1 MIVDGLWLIVTICH
15 MPYAICHMPYAICH
29 ISYFSMLKAIFITA
43 TDTGAGKTIIS
54 CAIGLALKKKGIDV
68 GVMKPFQCAGDDAEF
83 LCRALGIKDEKDLVN
98 PCYADEPLAPHVAFK
113 RQNRPIDLKKIFDA
127 YEELTK
133 RHEFL
138 IIEGAGGLLV
148 PLKNNY
154 LVSDFI
160 RDLDVPIV
168 IVARAGLGTLNHTL
182 LTQRY
187 ALDYGI
193 KVKGVIINNYQ
204 GKTAAEKTNPDVLKE
219 LLDVPILGIVPW
231 LKNVKSKD
239 GLRRLGKIAGKN
251 IDLKTLLKTEKSATR
266 KLIKQDKDFLWHPF
280 TQMRDWL
287 KDEPLIIEEAKGCYL
302 KDNQGK
308 WYLDGVSSLW
318 VNVHGHRKKEID
330 SALIRQLNKLA
341 HSTLLG
347 LGNVPAIE
355 LAKKLVEIVP
365 SGLRKVFYSDSGSSA
380 VEIALKI
387 AYQFWQH
394 SGESAKTKFI
404 HLENSYHGDTI
415 GAVSV
420 GGIDLFRKTYKSLLF
435 ESYPADSPYCYRCP
449 KGKNYPGCN
458 FECLDSLKEVLEKQY
473 SSIAALIV
481 EPLVQAAG
489 GIIVWPE
496 GVYRKMRE
504 LCHKHNVLLI
514 ADEVAVG
521 FGRTG
526 AMFASEWEGV
536 RPDILCLAKGIT
548 AGYLPLAATLTTQ
561 KIFDA
566 FSGEYKE
573 QKTFFH
579 GHTYTGNPLACAAA
593 LANLELFKK
602 EKTLQRLQPKIR
614 FLRRELEKFK
624 KLEHI
629 GDIRQKGF
637 MVGIELVKNKET
649 KEPYPWEERI
659 GIKVCQK
666 AREYGVI
673 LRPLGNVIVLM
684 PPLAISKEEL
694 KQLLDA
700 AYKAMSF
707 VQ

>member
-1 MIVDGLWLIVTICH
+1 MNKEMGK
-15 MPYAICHMPYAICH
+15 
-29 ISYFSMLKAIFITA
+29 SIFIIA
-43 TDTGAGKTIIS
+43 TDTGVGKTIIA
-54 CAIGLALKKKGIDV
+54 CAIGLALKKKGLDI
-68 GVMKPFQCAGDDAEF
+68 GYMKPFQCSGDDVEF
-83 LCRALGIKDEKDLVN
+83 ICRALGIKDEMDLVN
-98 PCYADEPLAPHVAFK
+98 PYYTKEPLAPYVAFK
-113 RQNRPIDLKKIFDA
+113 RARVKIELDKVFKA
-127 YEELTK
+127 YQELSR
-133 RHEFL
+133 RHEIL
-138 IIEGAGGLLV
+138 IVEGAGGLLAPV
-148 PLKNNY
+148 KKDY
-154 LVSDFI
+154 LIADLI
-160 RDLDVPIV
+160 RDLDIPAL
-168 IVARAGLGTLNHTL
+168 IVAGAGLGTLNHTL

-193 KVKGVIINNYQ
+193 KVKGIIINNYQ
-204 GKTAAEKTNPDVLKE
+204 GKTAAEKTNPDAFKE
-219 LLDVPILGIVPW
+219 FLAAPILGIVPR

-239 GLRRLGKIAGKN
+239 GLERLAKTAGKN
-251 IDLKTLLKTEKSATR
+251 IDLKALLKTEKPLTR
-266 KLIKQDKDFLWHPF
+266 QLIKRDKDFLWHPF

-302 KDNQGK
+302 RDSQGK

-330 SALIRQLNKLA
+330 AAIKRQLNKVA

-347 LGNVPAIE
+347 LGNVPSIE
-355 LAKKLVEIVP
+355 LAKELIAIAP
-365 SGLRKVFYSDSGSSA
+365 PGLAKVFYSDSGSSA
-380 VEIALKI
+380 VEIALKM
-387 AYQFWQH
+387 AYQYWQYLDK
-394 SGESAKTKFI
+394 AKTRFI
-404 HLENSYHGDTI
+404 HLENAYHGDTI
-415 GAVSV
+415 GSVSV
-420 GGIDLFRKTYKSLLF
+420 GGMDLFHKTYKGLLF
-435 ESYPADSPYCYRCP
+435 ESYKADSPYCYCCP
-449 KGKNYPGCN
+449 KCKNYPGCN
-458 FECLDSLKEVLEKQY
+458 FECLDRLRDVLRQHH
-473 SSIAALIV
+473 SSTAALIV

-496 GVYRKMRE
+496 GIYRKMRE

-526 AMFASEWEGV
+526 HMFASEAEGV
-536 RPDILCLAKGIT
+536 TPDILCLAKGIT
-548 AGYLPLAATLTTQ
+548 GGYLPLAATLTTQ

-593 LANLELFKK
+593 LANLWLFKK
-602 EKTLQRLQPKIR
+602 EKTLQKLQPKIK
-614 FLRRELEKFK
+614 FLGKELEKFK
-624 KLEHI
+624 KLKHI
-629 GDIRQKGF
+629 GDIRQKGLI
-637 MVGIELVKNKET
+637 VGIELVKNKET

-684 PPLAISKEEL
+684 PPLSISQEEL

-700 AYKAMSF
+700 AYKAISEITG
-707 VQ
+707 

>member
-1 MIVDGLWLIVTICH
+1 M
-15 MPYAICHMPYAICH
+15 
-29 ISYFSMLKAIFITA
+29 SKALFITA

-54 CAIGLALKKKGIDV
+54 CAIGLALQKKGIDV
-68 GVMKPFQCAGDDAEF
+68 GYMKPFQCSGDDTDF
-83 LCRALGIKDEKDLVN
+83 VIRTLGIQDDKNLVN
-98 PCYADEPLAPHVAFK
+98 PYYAKEPLAPYIAFK
-113 RQNRPIDLKKIFDA
+113 VGEIRINLDKVFSAYHKLK
-127 YEELTK
+127 K

-148 PLKNNY
+148 PLRENY
-154 LVSDFI
+154 LVADLI
-160 RDLDVPIV
+160 RDLDVPIA
-168 IVARAGLGTLNHTL
+168 IVSRAGLGTLNHTL

-204 GKTAAEKTNPDVLKE
+204 GKTAGAKEIIKRTENRQKVIAEGDFLAEKTNPDVLRE
-219 LLDVPILGIVPW
+219 FLDVPILGIVPW

-239 GLRRLGKIAGKN
+239 GLRRLGEKAGKN
-251 IDLKTLLKTEKSATR
+251 IDLKTLLRTEKSATR

-280 TQMRDWL
+280 TQMRDWF
-287 KDEPLIIEEAKGCYL
+287 KDEPLIIEEANGCYL
-302 KDNQGK
+302 KDSQGK

-318 VNVHGHRKKEID
+318 VNVHGHRKREID
-330 SALIRQLNKLA
+330 SALIRQLNKVA

-355 LAKKLVEIVP
+355 LAKKLVEIAP

-387 AYQFWQH
+387 AYQYWQH

-420 GGIDLFRKTYKSLLF
+420 GGIDLFHKTYRSLLF
-435 ESYPADSPYCYRCP
+435 ESYSADSPYCYRCS

-458 FECLDSLKEVLEKQY
+458 FECLDSLKEVLEKHH
-473 SSIAALIV
+473 SSTAALIV

-496 GVYRKMRE
+496 GIYRKMRE

-536 RPDILCLAKGIT
+536 SPDMLCLAKGIT
-548 AGYLPLAATLTTQ
+548 GGYL
-561 KIFDA
+561 
-566 FSGEYKE
+566 
-573 QKTFFH
+573 
-579 GHTYTGNPLACAAA
+579 
-593 LANLELFKK
+593 
-602 EKTLQRLQPKIR
+602 
-614 FLRRELEKFK
+614 
-624 KLEHI
+624 
-629 GDIRQKGF
+629 
-637 MVGIELVKNKET
+637 
-649 KEPYPWEERI
+649 
-659 GIKVCQK
+659 
-666 AREYGVI
+666 
-673 LRPLGNVIVLM
+673 M
-684 PPLAISKEEL
+684 PS
-694 KQLLDA
+694 
-700 AYKAMSF
+700 
-707 VQ
+707 

>member
-1 MIVDGLWLIVTICH
+1 MGK
-15 MPYAICHMPYAICH
+15 
-29 ISYFSMLKAIFITA
+29 SIFITA

-54 CAIGLALKKKGIDV
+54 CAIGLALKKKGVDV
-68 GVMKPFQCAGDDAEF
+68 GVMKPFQCAGDDADF
-83 LCRALGIKDEKDLVN
+83 LIKSLGIKDEKDLVN
-98 PCYADEPLAPHVAFK
+98 PCYVEEPLAPYIAFRRAK
-113 RQNRPIDLKKIFDA
+113 VKIDLEQVFNA
-127 YEELTK
+127 YKELSR
-133 RHEFL
+133 RHEVL

-148 PLKNNY
+148 PLRKNY
-154 LVSDFI
+154 LAVDFI
-160 RDLDVPIV
+160 RDLNVPVV
-168 IVARAGLGTLNHTL
+168 IVTRAGLGSINHTL

-187 ALDYGI
+187 GVDYGI
-193 KVKGVIINNYQ
+193 KVKGVIINNYS
-204 GKTAAEKTNPDVLKE
+204 GKTAAEKTNPEVLKE
-219 LLDVPILGIVPW
+219 FLDVPILGIVPR
-231 LKNVKSKD
+231 LKNIKSRD
-239 GLRRLGKIAGKN
+239 GLRRLEKIAGEN
-251 IDLKTLLKTEKSATR
+251 IDLKTLLKTEKFPAR
-266 KLIKQDKDFLWHPF
+266 QLIEWDKNFLWHPF

-287 KDEPLIIEEAKGCYL
+287 KDEPLIIDQAKGCYL
-302 KDNQGK
+302 KDSQGT

-318 VNVHGHRKKEID
+318 VNVHGHRKREID

-355 LAKKLVEIVP
+355 LAKKLAEIAP
-365 SGLRKVFYSDSGSSA
+365 LGLRKVFYSDSGSSA
-380 VEIALKI
+380 VEIALKM
-387 AYQFWQH
+387 AYQYWQH

-420 GGIDLFRKTYKSLLF
+420 GGIDLFHKTYRSLLF
-435 ESYPADSPYCYRCP
+435 ESYPVDSPYCYRCP
-449 KGKNYPGCN
+449 KGKHYPGCS
-458 FECLDSLKEVLEKQY
+458 FECLDSLKEVLKKQHA
-473 SSIAALIV
+473 STVALIV
-481 EPLVQAAG
+481 EPLVQGAG
-489 GIIVWPE
+489 GIIVWPR
-496 GVYRKMRE
+496 GIYRKMRE
-504 LCHKHNVLLI
+504 LCHIYNVLLI

-536 RPDILCLAKGIT
+536 SPDILCLAKGIT

-566 FSGEYKE
+566 FLGEYQE

-593 LANLELFKK
+593 LANLGLFKK
-602 EKTLQRLQPKIR
+602 EKTLPRLQPKIR
-614 FLRRELEKFK
+614 FLRKELEKFK
-624 KLEHI
+624 KLEHT

-649 KEPYPWEERI
+649 AEPYPWEERV
-659 GIKVCQK
+659 GIQVCQK

-684 PPLAISKEEL
+684 PPLAISKDEL
-694 KQLLDA
+694 KKLLDA
-700 AYKAMSF
+700 TYKAIS
-707 VQ
+707 VVTR